1 MKIIRDRENNI
12 YSDKNKSLGNTFT
25 IIENNQKFYYEFDIR
40 GFEAL
45 IITDYLPYIEIAI
58 DEFRKYNKYVS
69 VFFTEDRS
77 FYKAFDDLPT
87 FKLPINIIQPSKPFV
102 NEINLKN
109 VSKYLENNEVYLPVN
124 IINDEYVLLDGH
136 TRLYAKNLEN
146 QKMVNVYIDD
156 IEPEIE
162 DLVYL
167 LKEQNIST
175 IKNVEIL
182 SNEDYNNIWTEFI
195 KNIK

>member
-58 DEFRKYNKYVS
+58 DEFRKYSKYVS
-69 VFFTEDRS
+69 IFYTENRD
-77 FYKAFDDLPT
+77 FYKAFDDLQT
-87 FKLPINIIQPSKPFV
+87 FKLPIKIIQPSKPFV

-109 VSKYLENNEVYLPVN
+109 VSKYLENQEVYLPVN

-136 TRLYAKNLEN
+136 TRLFAKALEN

-175 IKNVEIL
+175 ISNVEIL
-182 SNEDYNNIWTEFI
+182 SNEDYNNIWTEFL

>member
-58 DEFRKYNKYVS
+58 EEFRKYSKYVS
-69 VFFTEDRS
+69 IFYTENRD
-77 FYKAFDDLPT
+77 FYKAFDDLQT
-87 FKLPINIIQPSKPFV
+87 FKLPIKIIQPSKPFV

-109 VSKYLENNEVYLPVN
+109 VSKYLENQEVYLPVN

-136 TRLYAKNLEN
+136 TRLFAKALEN

-175 IKNVEIL
+175 INNVEIL
-182 SNEDYNNIWTEFI
+182 SNEDYNNIWTEFL

>member
-58 DEFRKYNKYVS
+58 EEFRKYSKYVS
-69 VFFTEDRS
+69 IFYTENRD
-77 FYKAFDDLPT
+77 FYKAFDDLQT

-109 VSKYLENNEVYLPVN
+109 VSKYLENSEVYLPVN

-175 IKNVEIL
+175 IRNVEIL

>member
-1 MKIIRDRENNI
+1 MKIIRDRENKI

-58 DEFRKYNKYVS
+58 EEFRKYSKYVS
-69 VFFTEDRS
+69 IFYTENRD
-77 FYKAFDDLPT
+77 FYKAFDDLQT
-87 FKLPINIIQPSKPFV
+87 FKLPIKIIQPSKPFV

-109 VSKYLENNEVYLPVN
+109 VSKYLENQEVYLPVN

-136 TRLYAKNLEN
+136 TRLFAKALEN

-175 IKNVEIL
+175 INNVEIL
-182 SNEDYNNIWTEFI
+182 SNEDYNNIWTEFL